1 MLGWPTVFESFW
13 RPAALTPA
21 PLKCT
26 TDRAQTLRPR
36 EIKIKARVAGANA
49 SALGSGR
56 WPRQGARSRP
66 GKIQMAAKTK
76 VEIDIDITPDMLAAG
91 LQVLV
96 DSGREPPTGAD
107 EVLVTDI
114 YKAMVRARSR
124 DATVHV
130 TVPGVIEPGAELV
143 VKNESDHPI
152 CVVADPHERLT
163 IKTRERPRD

>member
-1 MLGWPTVFESFW
+1 
-13 RPAALTPA
+13 
-21 PLKCT
+21 
-26 TDRAQTLRPR
+26 
-36 EIKIKARVAGANA
+36 
-49 SALGSGR
+49 
-56 WPRQGARSRP
+56 
-66 GKIQMAAKTK
+66 MAAKTK

-143 VKNESDHPI
+143 VKNESGGAVRDVVGI
-152 CVVADPHERLT
+152 CLAQSPVR
-163 IKTRERPRD
+163 

>member
-1 MLGWPTVFESFW
+1 
-13 RPAALTPA
+13 
-21 PLKCT
+21 
-26 TDRAQTLRPR
+26 
-36 EIKIKARVAGANA
+36 
-49 SALGSGR
+49 
-56 WPRQGARSRP
+56 
-66 GKIQMAAKTK
+66 MAAKTK

-143 VKNESDHPI
+143 VKNESDQPI
-152 CVVADPHERLT
+152 RVVADPHERFKL
-163 IKTRERPRD
+163 KTRERPTDER

>member
-1 MLGWPTVFESFW
+1 MMGWPRVLEPFW

-21 PLKCT
+21 PLKT
-26 TDRAQTLRPR
+26 HHRPR
-36 EIKIKARVAGANA
+36 ANPAPARIKSKARLAGANA
-49 SALGSGR
+49 SAWGSGR

-66 GKIQMAAKTK
+66 SKIQMAAKTK
-76 VEIDIDITPDMLAAG
+76 VEIAIDITPDMLAAG
-91 LQVLV
+91 LQALV

-124 DATVHV
+124 DAIVHV

-143 VKNESDHPI
+143 VKNQTDHPI
-152 CVVADPHERLT
+152 PSVPHPHEPLN
-163 IKTRERPRD
+163 